1 MAREHV
7 DLDAR
12 SSRARQWVTKAIVVR
27 GYAREGKAKVLPS

>member
-12 SSRARQWVTKAIVVR
+12 SSRARQWVMEVIVGSRVR
-27 GYAREGKAKVLPS
+27 TRR